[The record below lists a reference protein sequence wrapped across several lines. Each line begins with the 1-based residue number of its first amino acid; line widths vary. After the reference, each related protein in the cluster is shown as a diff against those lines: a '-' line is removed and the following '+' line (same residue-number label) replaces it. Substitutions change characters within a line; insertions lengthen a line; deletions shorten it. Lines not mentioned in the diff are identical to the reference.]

1 MEKKKGINPFWAFIA
16 IILGWRLF
24 KHFNFLTFKF
34 SDPYFDVVYIIVF
47 STSIYLIV
55 KDYNK
60 QADK

>member
-24 KHFNFLTFKF
+24 KHFNFTSLKF
-34 SDPYFDVVYIIVF
+34 ADPYFDIVYGIVF
-47 STSIYLIV
+47 LISIYLII

-60 QADK
+60 IAEK